1 MVGIREKRFIHHIAQ
16 VLSLSCIPF
25 SCKAVEDIMPVDNPD
40 DLIVLHDREPAYI
53 MLHHNVSSGPDF
65 IAWSGSHDRGRHEAV
80 NCCRGFG

>member
-1 MVGIREKRFIHHIAQ
+1 
-16 VLSLSCIPF
+16 
-25 SCKAVEDIMPVDNPD
+25 MPVDNPD